1 MSFLIGCGG
10 FTKDDYFQYVFDG
23 LKEYTNEDVESMRA
37 FNQKF
42 HTDISYYRAFH
53 TRSNNT
59 GNWGRTDDRLS
70 GYNGQNGPLQ
80 GQTKYVEF
88 KICNFGNQN
97 VILVWADGSELPL
110 VKGQVLHRI
119 SGPRLAW
126 HYSGSAQFRLYVKD

>member
-1 MSFLIGCGG
+1 MSFLVGCGG
-10 FTKDDYFQYVFDG
+10 FTKDDYFQFAFNGYR
-23 LKEYTNEDVESMRA
+23 EYSNEDVESMRV
-37 FNQKF
+37 FNQRF

-70 GYNGQNGPLQ
+70 GYNGGNGPLR

-88 KICNFGNQN
+88 KICNFGDQN
-97 VILVWADGSELPL
+97 VILVWDNGTEVQLA
-110 VKGQVLHRI
+110 KGVVHHHI

-126 HYSGSAQFRLYVKD
+126 HDSVSAWFKHYVKD